1 VTALP
6 PAERLARDPGR
17 FDPDQAV
24 AVAAA
29 VHGTDERGL
38 RFRTPARLAYADA
51 PVVAAD
57 PAIGSLTLA
66 SFGLTGPEG
75 VLPRHVTA
83 TVAAER
89 RRRSTAL
96 HDFLDMLGGRFAA
109 LWAQAGAKYRP
120 TRRPAAAE
128 RILEAAVG
136 LGTPG
141 LLPRAGAARADLLF
155 YAGHLGNRTRSAER
169 LEAMLEEEA
178 GTAVELIPFTGRWSP
193 LPPAERTRLGHGT
206 LGAVRGQHSGLGT
219 GAALGA
225 QLWDS
230 QGAFNLRLGPLSRQQ
245 FEALLPGQ
253 PLHERLV
260 ALTRLAVGL
269 ETSFTLQPVLRRNAV
284 PPLTLAASGGARL
297 GWTSWLS
304 SSAPRRRD
312 AADAQFAP

>member
-6 PAERLARDPGR
+6 PTERLARDPGH
-17 FDPDQAV
+17 FDPDQAI

-29 VHGTDERGL
+29 AHGTDERGL

-51 PVVAAD
+51 PIVAAD
-57 PAIGSLTLA
+57 PAAGSLTLA

-96 HDFLDMLGGRFAA
+96 HDFLDMFGGRFAA
-109 LWAQAGAKYRP
+109 LWARAGAKYRP

-128 RILEAAVG
+128 RVLEAAVG

-141 LLPRAGAARADLLF
+141 LLPRAGAAHEDLLF
-155 YAGHLGNRTRSAER
+155 YAGHLGNRTGSAER
-169 LEAMLEEEA
+169 LEAMLEQEA
-178 GTAVELIPFTGRWSP
+178 GTAVELVPFTGRWSP
-193 LPPAERTRLGHGT
+193 LPAAERTRLGHTT
-206 LGAVRGQHSGLGT
+206 LGAERGQHSGLGT

-225 QLWDS
+225 QLWDP
-230 QGAFNLRLGPLSRQQ
+230 QGTFNLRLGPLSRQQ
-245 FEALLPGQ
+245 FEALLPGE
-253 PLHERLV
+253 PLYERLV
-260 ALTRLAVGL
+260 ALTRLAVGF
-269 ETSFTLQPVLRRNAV
+269 ETSFTLQPVLRRDAV
-284 PPLTLAASGGARL
+284 LPLTLNASGGAKL
-297 GWTSWLS
+297 GWTSWLTR
-304 SSAPRRRD
+304 SAPRRRD